1 MGRIVPLLFLMLSV
15 SVSTAFAQTSCPAQ
29 FPYYP
34 NLARMARVEGIV
46 KVEFEIAKDGKVSK
60 AVAKSGHPILQ
71 NGSVDV
77 VKALQFQSSNRVR
90 HETIEFRYHIRGK
103 EGISRCAQLWINLPV
118 IEVTQTP
125 PELNVNVSY

>member
-1 MGRIVPLLFLMLSV
+1 
-15 SVSTAFAQTSCPAQ
+15 
-29 FPYYP
+29 
-34 NLARMARVEGIV
+34 MARVEGIV
-46 KVEFEIAKDGKVSK
+46 KVEFEIAKDGKVSN

-77 VKALQFQSSNRVR
+77 VKALQFQSSNCVR
-90 HETIEFRYHIRGK
+90 HETIEFRYSIRGK
-103 EGISRCAQLWINLPV
+103 EGISRCAQLWINFPV